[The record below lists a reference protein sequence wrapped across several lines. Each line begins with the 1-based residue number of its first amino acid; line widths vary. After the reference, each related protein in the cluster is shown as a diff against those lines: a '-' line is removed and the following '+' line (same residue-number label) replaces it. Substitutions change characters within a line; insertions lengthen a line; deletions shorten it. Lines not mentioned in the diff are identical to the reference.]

1 MKAYRFT
8 RRLAVAAVCAISV
21 LAAPAFAQ
29 AQTREAALLQRVQV
43 EPTDLGAILEL
54 VRLYEVERRC
64 DDALR
69 MLTRAMSVVHEK
81 RAAAATTTQKSV
93 VIESP
98 RVPAMGAGAAAQE
111 PPGGQAA
118 LTQVPVRVG
127 GAVLEPRKIRDVK
140 PVFCRRS
147 SGRRSG
153 CRHPRSHHRRGRLG
167 AERQDPAVGAH
178 AGPGGLRRGQSV
190 AVHADAAQ
198 RPARARGD
206 DDDGQLL
213 AGDAGEIRAFNRS
226 SAIGHRPS
234 ATRVIGHRTIGRWP
248 MTDDAPM
255 ADDR

>member
-21 LAAPAFAQ
+21 LATPVFAQ

-54 VRLYEVERRC
+54 VRLYEVERRY

-81 RAAAATTTQKSV
+81 RAAAAATTQKSV

-140 PVFCRRS
+140 PVY
-147 SGRRSG
+147 
-153 CRHPRSHHRRGRLG
+153 
-167 AERQDPAVGAH
+167 PA
-178 AGPGGLRRGQSV
+178 
-190 AVHADAAQ
+190 AAQ
-198 RPARARGD
+198 AAGVQGVVILEVIID
-206 DDDGQLL
+206 VDGSVRSAKILRSVPMLDQAAYDAVSQWRFTPTLL
-213 AGDAGEIRAFNRS
+213 NGQPVPVVMTTTVSFSLG
-226 SAIGHRPS
+226 
-234 ATRVIGHRTIGRWP
+234 TLGR
-248 MTDDAPM
+248 
-255 ADDR
+255 

>member
-54 VRLYEVERRC
+54 VRLYEVERRY

-140 PVFCRRS
+140 PVY
-147 SGRRSG
+147 
-153 CRHPRSHHRRGRLG
+153 
-167 AERQDPAVGAH
+167 PA
-178 AGPGGLRRGQSV
+178 
-190 AVHADAAQ
+190 AAQ
-198 RPARARGD
+198 AAGVQGVVILEVIID
-206 DDDGQLL
+206 VDGSVRSAKILRSVPMLDQAAFDAVSQWRFTPTLL
-213 AGDAGEIRAFNRS
+213 NGQPVPVVMTTTVSFSLG
-226 SAIGHRPS
+226 
-234 ATRVIGHRTIGRWP
+234 TLGR
-248 MTDDAPM
+248 
-255 ADDR
+255 